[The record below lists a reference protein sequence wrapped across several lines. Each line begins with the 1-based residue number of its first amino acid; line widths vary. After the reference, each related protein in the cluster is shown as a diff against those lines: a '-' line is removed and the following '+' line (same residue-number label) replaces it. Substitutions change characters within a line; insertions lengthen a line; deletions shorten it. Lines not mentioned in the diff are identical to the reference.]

1 MRDPSLPSA
10 TAGPTVIPTAMV
22 SVAVIDKLRTSVIL
36 IGYRPI
42 STERGANTA
51 CKSLCASVR
60 VRVPCRASV
69 TASLMAHIQACHCT
83 ESCMVISDNDRY
95 MREVMV

>member
-1 MRDPSLPSA
+1 MMC
-10 TAGPTVIPTAMV
+10 VV
-22 SVAVIDKLRTSVIL
+22 VIDELITSVIF
-36 IGYRPI
+36 IGHRPI
-42 STERGANTA
+42 STKRGANTA
-51 CKSLCASVR
+51 CKGLCASVVC

-69 TASLMAHIQACHCT
+69 TASLMAHSQACHCT